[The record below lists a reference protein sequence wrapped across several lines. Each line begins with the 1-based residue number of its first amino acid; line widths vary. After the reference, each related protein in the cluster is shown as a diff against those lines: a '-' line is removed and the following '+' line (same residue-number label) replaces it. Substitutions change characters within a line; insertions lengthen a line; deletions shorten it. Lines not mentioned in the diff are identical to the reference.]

1 MYKAINSP
9 MLVCRAEP
17 MVEWVRRAR
26 VEQYNQVFPSLQGNL
41 TFELERQGDYTLTS
55 DLVVELDLGTLSLTK

>member
-1 MYKAINSP
+1 MYKAIDSP

-41 TFELERQGDYTLTS
+41 TFELERQSDYTLAS